1 MKQTIFTDLH
11 IYAQCIFSKGQEKKT
26 KNVEMQ
32 EGASRFP
39 VCHLLPIELEKI
51 QQNYEWEASQFT
63 SFIFYEPCPFAQLER
78 CFH

>member
-1 MKQTIFTDLH
+1 
-11 IYAQCIFSKGQEKKT
+11 
-26 KNVEMQ
+26 MQ

-63 SFIFYEPCPFAQLER
+63 SFIFMNRVPSRSWRDVSTEGSFTNPLRYS
-78 CFH
+78 